1 MCHGMGAEVDTRA
14 ILCLRE
20 VTQRARAGALRPG
33 LLFTVWDSASS
44 FLAEV
49 CFFFSFGRR
58 FYFFLCLVPSAHSPF
73 DLLAK
78 SNSHPALALC

>member
-49 CFFFSFGRR
+49 CFFFLLGVDSI
-58 FYFFLCLVPSAHSPF
+58 FFSALSHLPIH
-73 DLLAK
+73 LLIF
-78 SNSHPALALC
+78 